1 MCSHQ
6 PFWCKNVNLRFVDVF
21 CDSFKKIIFR
31 KAVTAKLMGIFR
43 NQCAPLMIL
52 LLVGIMV
59 IVYTLNFFLSL
70 GDVSIAQT
78 SRGLKCVAM
87 QGTF

>member
-31 KAVTAKLMGIFR
+31 KAVTAKLMVNIQEPVCSFNDSAFNRHHGHS
-43 NQCAPLMIL
+43 L
-52 LLVGIMV
+52 
-59 IVYTLNFFLSL
+59 YT
-70 GDVSIAQT
+70 
-78 SRGLKCVAM
+78 
-87 QGTF
+87 